1 MNQFNHNFP
10 HSHFPF
16 NSPLIHYY
24 QLAAEIN
31 NTGLRPPE
39 RPEWHRKN
47 MVRVGFFFL
56 FQIRLRALL
65 FSICQSNHHWGERQ
79 ANQPSK
85 QQISIL
91 IGKLAFYSPIFH
103 FAHHPLHHL
112 HFELARNLL
121 DTNHRNPIARF
132 TLFEYATAFAGQK
145 ATIQTFAIATST
157 RCVCSVLRRRSLLSY
172 TAKATPVF
180 TFIVAACDFVNR
192 NSRASGGTIPTAKL
206 NYS

>member
-1 MNQFNHNFP
+1 MTP
-10 HSHFPF
+10 KKYGASW
-16 NSPLIHYY
+16 I
-24 QLAAEIN
+24 
-31 NTGLRPPE
+31 
-39 RPEWHRKN
+39 
-47 MVRVGFFFL
+47 FFCSKSASGRFC
-56 FQIRLRALL
+56 FRYARATT
-65 FSICQSNHHWGERQ
+65 IE
-79 ANQPSK
+79 ANAKRTPSK

-103 FAHHPLHHL
+103 LAQHPLHHL

-192 NSRASGGTIPTAKL
+192 NFRASGETIPTAKL